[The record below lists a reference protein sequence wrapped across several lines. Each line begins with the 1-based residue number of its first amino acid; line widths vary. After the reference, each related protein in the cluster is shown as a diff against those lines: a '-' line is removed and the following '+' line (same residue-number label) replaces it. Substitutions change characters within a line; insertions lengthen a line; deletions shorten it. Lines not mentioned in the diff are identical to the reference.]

1 MNVNVRSSD
10 RSITVK
16 GGYEPSRTFKDVL
29 EASKKD
35 STVPDSIFIK
45 NRKKKIQI

>member
-16 GGYEPSRTFKDVL
+16 GVM
-29 EASKKD
+29 
-35 STVPDSIFIK
+35 
-45 NRKKKIQI
+45 NREIEKVRGRS